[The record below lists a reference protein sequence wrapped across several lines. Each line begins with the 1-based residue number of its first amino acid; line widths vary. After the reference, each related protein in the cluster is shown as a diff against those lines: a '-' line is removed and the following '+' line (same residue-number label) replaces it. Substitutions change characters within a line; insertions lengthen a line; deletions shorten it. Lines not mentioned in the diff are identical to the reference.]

1 VVPEPEELA
10 SLPWP
15 RLADDGVTQLGIDLK
30 VKHLDVLK
38 LVRKRCRFEG
48 LDADDLLQ
56 EVYAAIL
63 RKNLTA
69 SAWDSRRAG
78 FGKYVVMVG
87 RNTALHMLEKKC
99 WQSEATS
106 EEALDV
112 ADEHDPIAAFEIA
125 REYGLTV
132 AQIEA
137 QIERQAERAAEAAAA
152 PKAVQL
158 GMFDLA
164 DVGPAKAAAGPNV
177 ATASKPSKSRPPPSR
192 HQAAS

>member
-1 VVPEPEELA
+1 MKRGALKSPEPDADEPA

-15 RLADDGVTQLGIDLK
+15 RLADDGVTPLGIDLK
-30 VKHLDVLK
+30 VKHHDVLK

-48 LDADDLLQ
+48 LDPDDLLQ

-69 SAWDSRRAG
+69 SAWDARRAG

-99 WQSEATS
+99 WQAESTGED
-106 EEALDV
+106 ALDV
-112 ADEHDPIAAFEIA
+112 ADEHDPMEAWEIA
-125 REYGLTV
+125 RELGLTV

-137 QIERQAERAAEAAAA
+137 QIERQAEREAAAAAA

-158 GMFDLA
+158 GLFGLA
-164 DVGPAKAAAGPNV
+164 M
-177 ATASKPSKSRPPPSR
+177 AS
-192 HQAAS
+192 